1 MQAVKAT
8 AFLVLIAELMVLIV
22 IIPFS
27 RTWHIKKKQINYRF
41 SFDQKLVLDRR
52 NFCLYSQVKVT
63 GRLTAPVGDRA
74 AVPAGRRPGRSC
86 QVRPCAGPTGGCA
99 LISRALRF
107 IRSNFDNK
115 GFISV
120 TLTPSRKTPR
130 TPHPHPHLSSS
141 AAGPPSPAGVGARAS
156 PAQGSH
162 AASAVAWL
170 QVGLSL
176 RLLYLRRS
184 LSLELPVRFLKCRN
198 NCHTLAYS
206 PKEMI

>member
-1 MQAVKAT
+1 MVDTRRCAVQAVKAT

-74 AVPAGRRPGRSC
+74 AVPAGRRPSRSC

-130 TPHPHPHLSSS
+130 TPPPPSLFLCGRATIPSWSGGQSKPCSGLACCVGCGMASGGLVS
-141 AAGPPSPAGVGARAS
+141 AAFVS
-156 PAQGSH
+156 
-162 AASAVAWL
+162 
-170 QVGLSL
+170 
-176 RLLYLRRS
+176 
-184 LSLELPVRFLKCRN
+184 
-198 NCHTLAYS
+198 
-206 PKEMI
+206 

>member
-1 MQAVKAT
+1 MVDTRRCAVQAVKAT

-130 TPHPHPHLSSS
+130 TSPTPISLPLRQGHHPQLEW
-141 AAGPPSPAGVGARAS
+141 GPEQALLRARM
-156 PAQGSH
+156 
-162 AASAVAWL
+162 
-170 QVGLSL
+170 
-176 RLLYLRRS
+176 LRR
-184 LSLELPVRFLKCRN
+184 LWHGFRWACLCGFCILGE
-198 NCHTLAYS
+198 AYHWS
-206 PKEMI
+206 YQSGF